1 MNWLTDW
8 CEVQFRW
15 LAFTKKQTNKKT
27 KTNKVLQNCY
37 CLNYKTNERQLA
49 SVPKWFVSCCFL
61 SLCKMVRA
69 SLWSRSGGK
78 SSQVEYL
85 LCICVDVTFGYLG
98 FSYFIDKDVKFF
110 MRVACAETAF
120 FFWKNISKYF
130 GISKPA
136 VLFDLVNPGRGMDRW
151 VWFLWKEKS
160 IQD

>member
-1 MNWLTDW
+1 MYIHSVQLAMKLKHKLSLCKIPTKLKFWIQKDQPAFSLFLKWMTDW

-15 LAFTKKQTNKKT
+15 LAFKKNKNKKT

-98 FSYFIDKDVKFF
+98 FSYFIDKEMLNKFF
-110 MRVACAETAF
+110 MRVACAEMAF
-120 FFWKNISKYF
+120 FF
-130 GISKPA
+130 
-136 VLFDLVNPGRGMDRW
+136 
-151 VWFLWKEKS
+151 
-160 IQD
+160 